1 MQASHQAV
9 IDAADR
15 KRVATLQGRYTLVG
29 AETYLLLK
37 SLVSPRKPADLS
49 FEEITDKL
57 KSHLKPR
64 RLTVAERYKFHQCAQ
79 KDGEGVTAFAAE
91 LRRLAS
97 TCNFGDFLGEA
108 LRDQLV
114 CGIRSSNTQRKL
126 LSGDRSF
133 DQAMQMAL
141 ADEVADK
148 QIAPKHSVDST
159 ENTVGV
165 VSDRKQSEN
174 RQSPTTASKYMR
186 ENNKTTRKLCYRCN
200 GDHPHQECR
209 FLKRQHVTF
218 ARKKDILWQ
227 RAARK
232 TVRLIL

>member
-1 MQASHQAV
+1 M
-9 IDAADR
+9 
-15 KRVATLQGRYTLVG
+15 
-29 AETYLLLK
+29 
-37 SLVSPRKPADLS
+37 
-49 FEEITDKL
+49 
-57 KSHLKPR
+57 
-64 RLTVAERYKFHQCAQ
+64 AERYKFHQRTQ

-126 LSGDRSF
+126 LSEDRSF
-133 DQAMQMAL
+133 NQAMQMAL
-141 ADEVADK
+141 ADEVADAEVK
-148 QIAPKHSVDST
+148 QIAPKHNVDST

-209 FLKRQHVTF
+209 FKEATCHFCQKKGHNIV
-218 ARKKDILWQ
+218 AACRKKNSETHLVNTTHDSAEYCLYNVNDRPW
-227 RAARK
+227 A
-232 TVRLIL
+232 